1 MATTTNTKVRKPEPP
16 VLHQETTPAQ
26 STSRGIFPIP
36 NLRRHSQHG
45 GTSPHPGQEKPVPS
59 SPPIAN
65 RRLSAAVTNPPTN
78 RLSQSLFAD
87 AAGIGG
93 AEGTDQHGVDWDLE
107 KGVKLEDLRAARA
120 KKEAKRKS
128 MLDGDGTRAGGPDAR
143 SSSSRPSTLHEEE
156 EEDDWNHEHPCFPHP
171 NPHVPLDS
179 PLFQSTRIIRI
190 PRDYMIN
197 GDNTPAFS
205 IVYPVILEPY
215 VTEEQFRKIVDTVN
229 EKMRLAFDP
238 WNKWNWVDAVCGLA
252 TLWFWEEI
260 FPTYVKRR
268 LREVEKILEEWNV
281 TLKEQGARLIP
292 LRRSAY
298 ITLDIQIPDPLRED
312 SEDGSVLNQE
322 RPSGEN
328 GAVSGTLTKE
338 AEAGART
345 RTLSTDTIPTL
356 KINGDFH
363 R

>member
-1 MATTTNTKVRKPEPP
+1 M
-16 VLHQETTPAQ
+16 L
-26 STSRGIFPIP
+26 
-36 NLRRHSQHG
+36 
-45 GTSPHPGQEKPVPS
+45 
-59 SPPIAN
+59 
-65 RRLSAAVTNPPTN
+65 
-78 RLSQSLFAD
+78 
-87 AAGIGG
+87 
-93 AEGTDQHGVDWDLE
+93 GV
-107 KGVKLEDLRAARA
+107 
-120 KKEAKRKS
+120 
-128 MLDGDGTRAGGPDAR
+128 DGTRAGGPDAR

-229 EKMRLAFDP
+229 EKLRLAFDP
-238 WNKWNWVDAVCGLA
+238 WNKWNWVDALCGLA
-252 TLWFWEEI
+252 TLWFWEEV

-298 ITLDIQIPDPLRED
+298 ITV
-312 SEDGSVLNQE
+312 SE
-322 RPSGEN
+322 P
-328 GAVSGTLTKE
+328 
-338 AEAGART
+338 
-345 RTLSTDTIPTL
+345 
-356 KINGDFH
+356 
-363 R
+363 